1 MKNIVINL
9 SMFTFEQD
17 VYYYEDGD
25 CVEKRKVS
33 MDDIETTVAQLRK
46 KYQVHKIS
54 VAGPMDYVNQLGKE
68 LSTTFDNCAIELIPR

>member
-9 SMFTFEQD
+9 SMFALEQD
-17 VYYYEDGD
+17 IYYYENGD

-33 MDDIETTVAQLRK
+33 IDDIGTTIEQLRK

-54 VAGPMDYVNQLGKE
+54 IAGPMDYVTQFGKE
-68 LSTTFDNCAIELIPR
+68 LSTTFDNCAIEIIPR